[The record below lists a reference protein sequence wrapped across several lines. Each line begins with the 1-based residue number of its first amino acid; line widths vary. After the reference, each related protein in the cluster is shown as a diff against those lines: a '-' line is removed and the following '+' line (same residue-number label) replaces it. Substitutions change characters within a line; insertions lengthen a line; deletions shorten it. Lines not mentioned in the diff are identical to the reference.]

1 MTSKAIVQS
10 TRKTPSVVRGKLTF
24 KVDYKGIYR
33 ASAAERV
40 QFIRHGVAPEVVNL
54 TITDMGI
61 TKTSLYTTL
70 DFPTSTMKR
79 KSAKDQVLPSA
90 LSERMIGLQKLIGQA
105 QTMVEESGNPEEFNA
120 ALWVAQ
126 WLERPLGSLGG
137 QKPAHFM
144 DTIQGQELVS
154 DVLARMQSGA
164 YS

>member
-1 MTSKAIVQS
+1 MTGKAIVQS
-10 TRKTPSVVRGKLTF
+10 TRKTLSVVRRKPPF

-40 QFIRHGVAPEVVNL
+40 QFIRHGVAPEIVDL

-105 QTMVEESGNPEEFNA
+105 QTMVEESGNPERFNA
-120 ALWVAQ
+120 AHWVAQ

-137 QKPAHFM
+137 LKPAHFM

-154 DVLARMQSGA
+154 DLLARMQSGA